1 MAAFVT
7 LKDVV
12 KEYKMGE
19 VTITAAGGVN
29 YLAFYFRDIWIVL
42 CHRLD
47 YRRAHG
53 AGRQS
58 VAGRLGHL

>member
-12 KEYKMGE
+12 IEYKMGE

-29 YLAFYFRDIWIVL
+29 FEI
-42 CHRLD
+42 
-47 YRRAHG
+47 
-53 AGRQS
+53 
-58 VAGRLGHL
+58 

>member
-19 VTITAAGGVN
+19 VTITAVS
-29 YLAFYFRDIWIVL
+29 YTHLAL
-42 CHRLD
+42 LD
-47 YRRAHG
+47 CCC
-53 AGRQS
+53 
-58 VAGRLGHL
+58 